1 MARLVLDAVDKIYG
15 VRGKPAVHAV
25 KAISMDIA
33 DGEIIGLLGSSGCGK
48 TSTLRMVAG
57 FESVSNG
64 TIRLGERRLNDL
76 PPAQRNVAMAFE
88 GYALY
93 PPLRIRDNIGFALL
107 RDRRPGTEV
116 TQKVDEVAALLEIGD
131 VLERYPPTIS
141 GGQQQRASL
150 ARALIRN
157 ADLTLLDEPM
167 GQLEPRLR
175 AVLRARIKDWL
186 ITRKLTTIIVTHDQ
200 TEALALCD
208 RIAVMEGGEL
218 KQLGTPADLKERPL
232 NLFVASFIGEPP
244 MNILDATVQRGDGRG
259 AFMVQRPD
267 GGEAFKVDLPA
278 GEVASSAEA
287 GLGGSRQIKV
297 GIRPHRIR
305 VGDDGPLRAK
315 VTSSQWLGD
324 QTHLGLDLAGC
335 FLVAVTSRTTTPA
348 VGSEVG
354 LALPSDA
361 LHVFDAESGQ
371 ALMHGGTGVERP
383 AARKAA

>member
-1 MARLVLDAVDKIYG
+1 MARLVLDGVDKIYG
-15 VRGKPAVHAV
+15 PRGKPAVHAV

-57 FESVSNG
+57 FETVSNG
-64 TIRLGERRLNDL
+64 VIRLGEREINHL

-107 RDRRPGTEV
+107 RDRRPSGEV
-116 TQKVDEVAALLEIGD
+116 TKKVDEIAELLEIAE

-175 AVLRARIKDWL
+175 SVLRARIKDWL

-218 KQLGTPADLKERPL
+218 KQLGTPAELKERPA

-244 MNILDATVQRGDGRG
+244 MNILDATVQRSDGRTT
-259 AFMVQRPD
+259 FVVQRPG
-267 GGEAFKVDLPA
+267 GGEAFRLDVPMDET
-278 GEVASSAEA
+278 GDASQT
-287 GLGGSRQIKV
+287 GLTGSRGIKV
-297 GIRPHRIR
+297 GIRPHRIH
-305 VGDDGPLRAK
+305 VGDTGQLKAT
-315 VTSSQWLGD
+315 VTSNQWLGD
-324 QTHLGLDLAGC
+324 QTHLGLDVAGC
-335 FLVAVTSRTTTPA
+335 FLVAVADRAAKGP
-348 VGSEVG
+348 VGGEVS
-354 LALPSDA
+354 LFLPNDA

-371 ALMHGGTGVERP
+371 ALMHGSRRADEQP
-383 AARKAA
+383 AQKAA